1 MMPRTPPPVPGVAVN
16 VLFRSATVTIQ
27 DWCCRGADR
36 NAEEAAQG
44 HVVAV
49 TRRGAY
55 LRQIGRDRVFAD
67 SGTAVFC
74 EPGQPYRVSHPV
86 QGGDLCTL
94 FVLPPEGVRQLVG
107 RHVPADAAQATPTF
121 LASHAAIDCRTFLLH
136 RVARDAAIVG
146 EDPLVVEETALGFV
160 ERALQAADPTEGAA
174 AARVVPLRTARDYA
188 ERVRAIVAP
197 RFRERLSLVE
207 IAHEDT
213 P

>member
-16 VLFRSATVTIQ
+16 VLFQSATVTIQ
-27 DWCCRGADR
+27 DWCCRGTDR

-44 HVVAV
+44 HVAAV

-55 LRQIGRDRVFAD
+55 LRQI
-67 SGTAVFC
+67 
-74 EPGQPYRVSHPV
+74 VSHPV
-86 QGGDLCTL
+86 QGGDVCTL

-107 RHVPADAAQATPTF
+107 RYVAQATPSF
-121 LASHAAIDCRTFLLH
+121 RASHAAIDCRAFLLH
-136 RVARDAAIVG
+136 RVARDAALVG

-160 ERALQAADPTEGAA
+160 ERALQAAHPTEGAA

-188 ERVRAIVAP
+188 ERVRAIVAR

>member
-44 HVVAV
+44 HVV
-49 TRRGAY
+49 
-55 LRQIGRDRVFAD
+55 
-67 SGTAVFC
+67 VFC

>member
-16 VLFRSATVTIQ
+16 VLFQSATVTIQ
-27 DWCCRGADR
+27 DWCCRGTDR

-67 SGTAVFC
+67 SGTAVFF

-86 QGGDLCTL
+86 QGGDVCTL

-107 RHVPADAAQATPTF
+107 RYVAQATPSF
-121 LASHAAIDCRTFLLH
+121 RASHAAIDCRAFLLH
-136 RVARDAAIVG
+136 RVARDAALVG

-160 ERALQAADPTEGAA
+160 ERALQAAHPTEGAA

-188 ERVRAIVAP
+188 ERVRAIVAR

>member
-67 SGTAVFC
+67 SGTAVFF

-136 RVARDAAIVG
+136 RVARD
-146 EDPLVVEETALGFV
+146 
-160 ERALQAADPTEGAA
+160 QAADPTEGAA